1 VLREDWKKSIDLTT
15 NIVYTFFCF
24 STFSNFHRLLS
35 KHKVRQ
41 MTYKCHIIIV
51 AEINRKTSSYSDWFN
66 VHECGGARAKK
77 AQATAGRPRKKEKK
91 LYPKQKLNS

>member
-1 VLREDWKKSIDLTT
+1 VYHFGKIIIDIMTAESLLLALARVLREDWKKSIDLTT

-41 MTYKCHIIIV
+41 
-51 AEINRKTSSYSDWFN
+51 
-66 VHECGGARAKK
+66 
-77 AQATAGRPRKKEKK
+77 
-91 LYPKQKLNS
+91 